1 MDERVKSIRHLNEES
16 AAVKH
21 SKEQLAAS
29 LGAGVLERFAADCV
43 EAGPALQP
51 EIKEYVRL
59 TQKLAATGE
68 KLDAVEKETARLRLL
83 ETELLK
89 LKREQTAKQKSA
101 APVYAAFG
109 RAVMDAGSVPEAMK
123 QYRIQAETLFAKIRL
138 AEERKAQLDAE
149 SGKGSAGG
157 IFAAAGR
164 SLHKA
169 RENSAIRRALSD
181 LNVIYTNFGQ
191 ALSKMAGPPDGETE
205 NESVTQLFESAHA
218 VNDEMSALEAGIADR
233 KREAEEIG
241 RQWRT
246 KGGTGKAG
254 VLKQNI
260 SLLSAE
266 KNRLCVKAGFN
277 ISNKQNKDIYNHI
290 LNTNDLFIVEAIQ
303 NEDEKISEIQDKIKK
318 LEGSLEID
326 IKQAQADKLEKQIN
340 DKRMQISKLESDIMD
355 IEKKKLI
362 INKEIIRIAEGG

>member
-1 MDERVKSIRHLNEES
+1 
-16 AAVKH
+16 
-21 SKEQLAAS
+21 
-29 LGAGVLERFAADCV
+29 
-43 EAGPALQP
+43 
-51 EIKEYVRL
+51 
-59 TQKLAATGE
+59 
-68 KLDAVEKETARLRLL
+68 
-83 ETELLK
+83 
-89 LKREQTAKQKSA
+89 
-101 APVYAAFG
+101 
-109 RAVMDAGSVPEAMK
+109 MDAGSVPEAMK

>member
-1 MDERVKSIRHLNEES
+1 MDERIKSIRHLNEEC

-21 SKEQLAAS
+21 SKELLAAS
-29 LGAGVLERFAADCV
+29 LGGAVLERFVSDRE
-43 EAGPALQP
+43 EAGPAFQL
-51 EIKEYVRL
+51 EIKEYARL
-59 TQKLAATGE
+59 TQKLKTTGE
-68 KLDAVEKETARLRLL
+68 KLDTVEKETVRLRHL
-83 ETELLK
+83 ETELIK
-89 LKREQTAKQKSA
+89 LKREQAAKLKSA
-101 APVYAAFG
+101 LPIYAAFG

-138 AEERKAQLDAE
+138 AEERKAQLDE
-149 SGKGSAGG
+149 EGGKGRTGG

-164 SLHKA
+164 SIYKA
-169 RENSAIRRALSD
+169 RENSTIRKAMSE
-181 LNVIYTNFGQ
+181 LNVIHTNFGQ
-191 ALSKMAGPPDGETE
+191 ALSRMAGPPDGAAE
-205 NESVTQLFESAHA
+205 NETIIKLFESAGA
-218 VNDEMSALEAGIADR
+218 VNEEISKLEAGIAD
-233 KREAEEIG
+233 KKHEAEEIG

-246 KGGTGKAG
+246 KDGTGKAG

-260 SLLSAE
+260 SLLSEE
-266 KNRLCVKAGFN
+266 KNRLCVKAGFT
-277 ISNKQNKDIYNHI
+277 ISNKQNKDVYNHI
-290 LNTNDLFIVEAIQ
+290 LKTNDLFIVEAIQ

-326 IKQAQADKLEKQIN
+326 IKQSQIDKLEKQIN